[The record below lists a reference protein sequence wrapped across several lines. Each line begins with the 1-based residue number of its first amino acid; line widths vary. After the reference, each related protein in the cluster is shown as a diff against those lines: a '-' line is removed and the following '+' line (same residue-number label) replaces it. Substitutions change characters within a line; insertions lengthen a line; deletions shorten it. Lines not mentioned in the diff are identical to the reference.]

1 MDLPSS
7 NGRGIDPITLEIQWS
22 RLVSIMN
29 EMDTVMVRTSYS
41 IIVSEGHD
49 FGCVLL
55 DANGYAIAQ
64 STFSTTAFVITLPF
78 TVRHLLEAYPPE
90 TLVEGDILMT
100 NDPWMGTG
108 HLYDI
113 ALVQPVF
120 RGGRPIAY
128 FAIAAHVADIGGRHG
143 YLEPIDVFEEGLQ
156 LPPSKL
162 YKAGVPNEDLFN
174 IIRANVRVPDQVVGD
189 LRAIVAAEHVGTR
202 RLVEFM
208 DDYGLPDLED
218 LTTEIHDRSE
228 RAMRDAIRAMPDG
241 EWQHA
246 INTDGYKEPTTIKAR
261 VVIRGD
267 ELSVDFDGTSPETHA
282 GAINCA
288 LNATLGDALVALK
301 CSFAPDIPNNEGLF
315 RPIKITAPVGSI
327 LNCRRDLPVRAR
339 CVTSLHTHEAIY
351 GALAP
356 LVPELVQA
364 GTGTF
369 WQLVFDYIQPNG
381 RRGNAY
387 LIPRGGK
394 GAVYNADGIGCIA
407 FPTNGTITPTE
418 IFETRVPLRI
428 LEKQFAP
435 DSGGPG
441 RFRGGQG
448 QTVTIANDSDVE
460 VMVTLRPSN
469 CLFPP
474 TPLEGGREGP
484 VCTWEFNAETMYDR
498 DLLFTMRKGDRL
510 RIHVSGG
517 GGFGSPLEREPE
529 AVRRDVLEDRVT
541 IERAAADYGVLL
553 DPVTLTVQAE
563 ATATLRREMA

>member
-1 MDLPSS
+1 MDVPVSPSA
-7 NGRGIDPITLEIQWS
+7 GIDPVTLEIQWG
-22 RLVSIMN
+22 RIVSILN

-49 FGCVLL
+49 FGCVLV
-55 DANGYAIAQ
+55 DADGYAIGQ
-64 STFSTTAFVITLPF
+64 STFSTTAFVITLPH
-78 TVRHLLEAYPPE
+78 TVRHLLEAFPPE
-90 TLVEGDILMT
+90 TLVEGDVLMT

-120 RGGRPIAY
+120 RDGRPIAY

-143 YLEPIDVFEEGLQ
+143 YLEPTDLFEEGLQ

-174 IIRANVRVPDQVVGD
+174 VIRANVRVPDQVVGD

-202 RLVEFM
+202 RLFEFM
-208 DDYGLPDLED
+208 DDYGLRDLRQ

-228 RAMRDAIRAMPDG
+228 RAMRAAIRAMPDG
-241 EWQHA
+241 DWEHE
-246 INTDGYKEPTTIKAR
+246 ILTDGYKHSTTIKAR
-261 VVIRGD
+261 VTIKGD
-267 ELSVDFDGTSPETHA
+267 ELRVDFDGTSPETRA

-315 RPIKITAPVGSI
+315 RPIHISAPEGSI

-356 LVPELVQA
+356 LVPEVVQA
-364 GTGTF
+364 GTGSF
-369 WQLVFDYIQPNG
+369 WQLIFDYKLPNG

-394 GAVYNADGIGCIA
+394 GAVYNSDGIGCIA

-428 LEKQFAP
+428 VEKQFTP

-441 RFRGGQG
+441 KFRGGQG
-448 QTVTIANDSDVE
+448 QTVTIVNDSDVD
-460 VMVTLRPSN
+460 VTVTLRPSN
-469 CLFPP
+469 CQFPP
-474 TPLEGGREGP
+474 TPLAGGREGP
-484 VCTWEFNAETMYDR
+484 KCTWEFNAETMYDR
-498 DLLFTMRKGDRL
+498 ELLFTMRKGDEL
-510 RIHVSGG
+510 RVHVSGG
-517 GGFGSPLEREPE
+517 GGFGSPLERDPE
-529 AVRRDVLEDRVT
+529 AVRRDILEDRVT
-541 IERAAADYGVLL
+541 IDRAATDYGVVL
-553 DPVTLTVQAE
+553 DPETLAVQAE
-563 ATATLRREMA
+563 ATAALRGQMA